1 METVAMYWEPKIK
14 TYGFQVIKSLAVYRY
29 VIPANLPAHWDRA
42 LEFIER
48 GHDRF
53 HLIYGHLNP
62 SLDLSLSLL
71 CEPGQG
77 RSVARGLEIEIPMD
91 ECCRGRVTTPVELL
105 FFQGPHFGDRFGIAD
120 FTYRA
125 LKDHADGLLAAVFS
139 CASIYLV
146 LSEGAADGAREHL
159 TAAFTIPS

>member
-14 TYGFQVIKSLAVYRY
+14 TYGFQVVKSLAVYRY
-29 VIPANLPAHWDRA
+29 VISANLSTHWDRA
-42 LEFIER
+42 LEFIEH
-48 GHDRF
+48 GPDRF
-53 HLIYGHLNP
+53 HLICGHLNP
-62 SLDLSLSLL
+62 SLELSLMLL
-71 CEPGQG
+71 CDPDQG
-77 RSVARGLEIEIPMD
+77 RSFSRRLAAGMPTGDGCL
-91 ECCRGRVTTPVELL
+91 GQVTTPVELL

-125 LKDHADGLLAAVFS
+125 LNDHADRLLAAVFS

-146 LSEGAADGAREHL
+146 LPEGAADEARERL

>member
-14 TYGFQVIKSLAVYRY
+14 TYGFQVVKSLAFYRY
-29 VIPANLPAHWDRA
+29 AIPVNQPSHWDRA
-42 LEFIER
+42 LEFIEH
-48 GHDRF
+48 GPDRF
-53 HLIYGHLNP
+53 HLISGHLNQ
-62 SLDLSLSLL
+62 SLELSLSLL
-71 CEPGQG
+71 CEPDQG
-77 RSVARGLEIEIPMD
+77 TSFSRRLEAEMPMD
-91 ECCRGRVTTPVELL
+91 EGCRSLVTAPVELL

-125 LKDHADGLLAAVFS
+125 LEHHADGLLAAVFS

-146 LSEGAADGAREHL
+146 LPDGAADGAKEQL